1 MRRRAAFRT
10 DPNTASA
17 AQSDDSTRLH
27 GWLLVVVRAV
37 VFAAVAFTLA
47 IYALALPGFVPR
59 MSVPCNDALNSC
71 LITPE
76 QVAPLAQLGIT
87 PYGLAV
93 AVAIISCLAVVLVAS
108 VAALLLW
115 RRSDDWMA
123 LLVAV
128 TLILMPAVFTP
139 VMQGLPTS
147 LQWLGQL
154 YGTVTFISLYLL
166 IGLFPNGRFVPRWL
180 WGRSYS
186 R

>member
-1 MRRRAAFRT
+1 MRRQAALQA
-10 DPNTASA
+10 DSGADA
-17 AQSDDSTRLH
+17 AATHAAPRSDDATHLSGRR
-27 GWLLVVVRAV
+27 LVVVRVGAFV
-37 VFAAVAFTLA
+37 IVALTLA

-76 QVAPLAQLGIT
+76 QVAPLAEVGIT

-123 LLVAV
+123 LLVAL

-139 VMQGLPTS
+139 VMQGLPAS
-147 LQWLGQL
+147 FQWLGQL

-166 IGLFPNGRFVPRWL
+166 IGLFPNGRFVPR
-180 WGRSYS
+180 
-186 R
+186 